1 MDAPHRL
8 PRKTLAVCSNKG
20 GVGKTMVATQ
30 LAIYLRALYEDLP
43 VLLVGLDD
51 QTTIDRMFAL
61 GPPVG
66 GRNLKHGW
74 AERNLAPVMQL
85 GQYGIH
91 FVPTAPDTA
100 PLKTRAE
107 EPRTLHRI
115 LERTGFAGLTI
126 VDTKS
131 DLEALTR
138 NALAAADL
146 VILPVADWASFEEA
160 GKAMEI
166 LSRDPRGA
174 RRGRVLFTL
183 VDRRTRVDRE
193 GRDLYERLAAATE
206 EQGWP
211 RFQAVISRSPRVE
224 ALSSGTSIPG
234 SVLHHGR
241 TTNVHRQLRELAEE
255 VAKLLVLEPSAGES
269 VAGSPVTKTAP
280 GPAPAERTERPSLK
294 AAFLRGFGGGRR

>member
-1 MDAPHRL
+1 MEAPQRL
-8 PRKTLAVCSNKG
+8 PRTTLAVCSNKG

-51 QTTIDRMFAL
+51 QTIIDRMFAL
-61 GPPVG
+61 GPPTG
-66 GRNLKHGW
+66 ARNLKHGW
-74 AERNLAPVMQL
+74 AERNLGPVMQL

-107 EPRTLHRI
+107 DPRTLRRI
-115 LERTGFAGLTI
+115 LERTGFGGLTI

-131 DLEALTR
+131 DLEALTL
-138 NALAAADL
+138 NAMAAADL
-146 VILPVADWASFEEA
+146 VILPVSDWASLEEA
-160 GKAMEI
+160 GKAMAI
-166 LSRDPRGA
+166 LDRDLGGA

-211 RFQAVISRSPRVE
+211 RFQTVVSRSPRVE
-224 ALSSGTSIPG
+224 ALSSGTAIPG

-241 TTNVHRQLRELAEE
+241 GTNVHRQLRELAEE
-255 VAKLLVLEPSAGES
+255 VAKLLSLQDALPHGPMTRTDANLAPEP
-269 VAGSPVTKTAP
+269 
-280 GPAPAERTERPSLK
+280 PAPQERPNLK

>member
-1 MDAPHRL
+1 MDVPQRL

-30 LAIYLRALYEDLP
+30 LAIYVRALYEDLP

-51 QTTIDRMFAL
+51 QTIIDRMFAL
-61 GPPVG
+61 GPPIG

-74 AERNLAPVMQL
+74 SERNLAPVMQL

-107 EPRTLHRI
+107 DHRTLHRI

-131 DLEALTR
+131 DLEALTL
-138 NALAAADL
+138 NAMAAADL
-146 VILPVADWASFEEA
+146 VILPVSDWASFEEA

-166 LSRDPRGA
+166 LGRDPGGA

-241 TTNVHRQLRELAEE
+241 NTNVHRQLRELAEE
-255 VAKLLVLEPSAGES
+255 VAKLLTLEPAREP
-269 VAGSPVTKTAP
+269 APVGGAEVTAP
-280 GPAPAERTERPSLK
+280 PSAEAARSERPSLK